1 MADVLMRAT
10 GGSSA
15 VLLVPPAQGDQTDA
29 GQLGINAPGFQAL
42 SISPVIFRR
51 TRPVMQEGQPAKYE
65 LIVSASAVAQQVSLL
80 ELSSADALFSLV
92 AGVTVSG
99 LSLVLEEWASSAS
112 LGEPLLY
119 RLLLRAAEARSL
131 NPQG

>member
-80 ELSSADALFSLV
+80 QLSSADALFSLV

-131 NPQG
+131 NPQS

>member
-1 MADVLMRAT
+1 MRAT

-42 SISPVIFRR
+42 SIAPVIFRR

-80 ELSSADALFSLV
+80 QLSSADALFSLV

-131 NPQG
+131 NPQS